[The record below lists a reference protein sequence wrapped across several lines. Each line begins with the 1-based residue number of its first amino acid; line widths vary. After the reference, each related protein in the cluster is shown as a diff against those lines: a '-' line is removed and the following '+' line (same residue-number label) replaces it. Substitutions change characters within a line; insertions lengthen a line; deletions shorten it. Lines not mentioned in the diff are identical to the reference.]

1 MSPNITMCCFDGC
14 KSPNITTCG
23 KCRQMLVKCR
33 QNITNITMC
42 GKCLP
47 NDVQCRQI
55 SPCVALMVVSH
66 QISPHVVNVAKC
78 LSNVAKMSLNITM
91 CGKCRQMT
99 SNVAKY
105 RQISPCV
112 ALMVVSHQISPHVVN
127 VAKCFSN
134 VAKYH

>member
-1 MSPNITMCCFDGC
+1 MSPNVV
-14 KSPNITTCG
+14 
-23 KCRQMLVKCR
+23 KCRQISPCVALMVVSHQISPHVVNVAKCFVKCR

-105 RQISPCV
+105 
-112 ALMVVSHQISPHVVN
+112 HHVML
-127 VAKCFSN
+127 
-134 VAKYH
+134 